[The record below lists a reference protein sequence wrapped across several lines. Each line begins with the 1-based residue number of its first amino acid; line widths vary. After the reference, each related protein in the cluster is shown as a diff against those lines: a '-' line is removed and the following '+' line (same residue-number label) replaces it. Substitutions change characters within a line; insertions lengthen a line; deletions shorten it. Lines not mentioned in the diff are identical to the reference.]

1 MATIQTSDDS
11 VLSGVGGG
19 AVAGAAA
26 YVFGYLSTYVTQ
38 QNQVDE
44 QLAGFNF
51 LADLFGSDPIPA
63 WQAVGWLFY
72 NAHFVDTEI
81 PSLVGSGRSLN
92 LIAEAD
98 GGSLALL
105 YVVPPLVLLVAGL
118 AAGRLAGA
126 STPLDGATSG
136 SLVLAGYLPLAV
148 IGAFL
153 FRYSVGDG
161 SVAPD
166 LITAVLLAGVVY
178 PVVFAGAGGALS
190 GLIANR
196 DS

>member
-126 STPLDGATSG
+126 TTPVDGAKSG
-136 SLVLAGYLPLAV
+136 VLVLAGYLPLAV

>member
-1 MATIQTSDDS
+1 MATVRTSDDS

-126 STPLDGATSG
+126 STPLDGAKSG
-136 SLVLAGYLPLAV
+136 VLVLAGYLPLAV

>member
-1 MATIQTSDDS
+1 MATVRTSDDS

-105 YVVPPLVLLVAGL
+105 YVVPPLFLLVAGL
-118 AAGRLAGA
+118 AVGRLAGA
-126 STPLDGATSG
+126 STPVDGAKSG
-136 SLVLAGYLPLAV
+136 VLVLAGYLPLAV

>member
-1 MATIQTSDDS
+1 MATVRTSDDS

>member
-126 STPLDGATSG
+126 TKPVDGAKSG
-136 SLVLAGYLPLAV
+136 VLVLAGYLPLAV